1 MAHFDSE
8 VTPQDRMAMAIQQL
22 SNDMQQN
29 NLITQQIAR
38 DQVQQNQ
45 TIQQIAHDQ
54 IQQNNYTQQTANGLN
69 FLREKI
75 DQGQQRPPL
84 HVPPPQPL
92 PHQPPPPNSP
102 PPPPPLDLNL
112 PTPAP
117 YSGTPSDLRS
127 FQLRLC
133 EFLSG
138 SPARYRDDFSKILY
152 SAAILTGPARKWYE
166 GLLDPATHHL
176 PPSYTFEGFLLE
188 MADFFGG
195 SVNIINLERD
205 LRNLRQTGSVS
216 EFAIT
221 FQNITNCFHPRW
233 ADHPLIFEFSGKL
246 KEGIRYELT
255 GRGALPL
262 TFQAY
267 VAAAVLVELNL
278 ANQQSSRGSSQPPA
292 ALRQPFTPKTT
303 APANQPRLQQSQP
316 PNHDPNRMD
325 IDGTGRARGP
335 LSQEERMRRFD
346 AGLCAYCGKPGHV
359 SASCP
364 NRGGYQAR
372 GTFQIPNGF

>member
-117 YSGTPSDLRS
+117 YSGTPSDLQS

-138 SPARYRDDFSKILY
+138 SPARYREDFSKILY
-152 SAAILTGPARKWYE
+152 SANWPG
-166 GLLDPATHHL
+166 
-176 PPSYTFEGFLLE
+176 SE
-188 MADFFGG
+188 M
-195 SVNIINLERD
+195 V
-205 LRNLRQTGSVS
+205 
-216 EFAIT
+216 
-221 FQNITNCFHPRW
+221 
-233 ADHPLIFEFSGKL
+233 
-246 KEGIRYELT
+246 
-255 GRGALPL
+255 
-262 TFQAY
+262 
-267 VAAAVLVELNL
+267 
-278 ANQQSSRGSSQPPA
+278 
-292 ALRQPFTPKTT
+292 
-303 APANQPRLQQSQP
+303 
-316 PNHDPNRMD
+316 
-325 IDGTGRARGP
+325 
-335 LSQEERMRRFD
+335 
-346 AGLCAYCGKPGHV
+346 
-359 SASCP
+359 
-364 NRGGYQAR
+364 
-372 GTFQIPNGF
+372 